1 MILKLSFTSVFG
13 ELLLLFIPII
23 ILFSL
28 VVIGQIIERKRH
40 E

>member
-28 VVIGQIIERKRH
+28 VVIGQIIERKRFD
-40 E
+40 